1 MENLIC
7 DNCGKQYAIT
17 DKEKIDKCDC
27 GGQLSERKSLDV
39 INSNKTKTNLSNYI
53 NLKILLYSILIVIGS
68 AIVMAILS
76 FIPGISYIGFF
87 SPILAGALIGLY
99 LTKNYIDAIKY
110 SFLSMFL
117 VYSGF
122 FTIVMIITFL
132 IFSQNQ
138 YFLFA
143 GIIISL
149 IFGSISIVGALI
161 GTYLNKDKEEIKIP
175 KNKIK
180 IPKPN
185 LTELKRYCKDCGEE
199 NVLSAKFCVKCG
211 KNLHEKVNN
220 NCNRCGTK
228 NELDA
233 TFCKECGHKLDD
245 EINPTP
251 EQYYSPLKSYEGLN
265 AGEFLLIL
273 LFSPIAGI
281 IGFISWHDT
290 KPQKAKQAAII
301 ATIMFVLWLIIF
313 GVIFISYHWR
323 AELQY
328 NESQLDYYHNLLLS
342 LQVLANH

>member
-7 DNCGKQYAIT
+7 DICGKQYAIT

-87 SPILAGALIGLY
+87 SPIIVGALIGLY

-132 IFSQNQ
+132 IFSQYNQ
-138 YFLFA
+138 SNLLFA

-211 KNLHEKVNN
+211 KNYMK
-220 NCNRCGTK
+220 K
-228 NELDA
+228 
-233 TFCKECGHKLDD
+233 
-245 EINPTP
+245 
-251 EQYYSPLKSYEGLN
+251 
-265 AGEFLLIL
+265 
-273 LFSPIAGI
+273 
-281 IGFISWHDT
+281 
-290 KPQKAKQAAII
+290 
-301 ATIMFVLWLIIF
+301 
-313 GVIFISYHWR
+313 
-323 AELQY
+323 
-328 NESQLDYYHNLLLS
+328 
-342 LQVLANH
+342 